1 MAVQAVHILALV
13 AYNQEAVSAAI
24 DIVIKDAQTRYG
36 SQLNF
41 TYSTL
46 INPSTSCEDF
56 ESMVA
61 NYVSR
66 HFFNGNL
73 QSANTSLI
81 ILATGCSQAEYTVA
95 DLARGWYMRESYT
108 LVQNIRFSYIIGSN
122 VIVFKFN
129 ICVMQSGIFQ
139 S

>member
-13 AYNQEAVSAAI
+13 AYNREAVSAAI

-41 TYSTL
+41 TYSIL
-46 INPSTSCEDF
+46 LNPSTSCEDF
-56 ESMVA
+56 EGMVT

-95 DLARGWYMRESYT
+95 DLARGWYM
-108 LVQNIRFSYIIGSN
+108 VKSYIYVSTRIKVRRYSR
-122 VIVFKFN
+122 F
-129 ICVMQSGIFQ
+129 
-139 S
+139 